1 MFNWLIPEIEKV
13 KMGEKGDNSALVTQC
28 LEFCQALASMGQTFN
43 FSLSVGSNFT
53 ISLNTRQDVAS
64 LDPKKADVKVVKKL
78 SPSARRRNKR
88 RREEFLKRK
97 ATAFESERA
106 SSEKENETPV
116 EFSDSMKC
124 DQCEKIFNSENGLKI
139 HKGKSHKSSEG
150 EKPETLRDAVLVTP
164 QVFEPHKCDQCEGK
178 FRSEDELVEHAEAQH
193 LPSLNCY
200 VCGDEPFWDH
210 RSRLQHL
217 HIKHPNA

>member
-1 MFNWLIPEIEKV
+1 
-13 KMGEKGDNSALVTQC
+13 MGEKGDNSALVTQC

-43 FSLSVGSNFT
+43 FSLSVGSNLT
-53 ISLNTRQDVAS
+53 ISLDTRKDDAS
-64 LDPKKADVKVVKKL
+64 LDHKKADVKVVKKL

-97 ATAFESERA
+97 ATAFESETA
-106 SSEKENETPV
+106 SSEKENESAV
-116 EFSDSMKC
+116 EFSNSVKC

-139 HKGKSHKSSEG
+139 HKGKSHKSSER
-150 EKPETLRDAVLVTP
+150 EKPENLRDSVLVTP

-178 FRSEDELVEHAEAQH
+178 FRSEDELVQHAEAQH
-193 LPSLNCY
+193 LPSLICY

-217 HIKHPNA
+217 HKKHQQS